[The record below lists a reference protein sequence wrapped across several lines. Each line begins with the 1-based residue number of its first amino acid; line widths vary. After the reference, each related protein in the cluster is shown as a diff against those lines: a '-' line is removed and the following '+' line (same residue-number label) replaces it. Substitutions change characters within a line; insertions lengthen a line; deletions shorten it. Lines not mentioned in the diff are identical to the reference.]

1 MKKYKYIIFGL
12 LFILVFATFTI
23 IYTYSEL
30 NTKLLIHEDVI
41 IVIPQN
47 ANIDQ
52 IVRILNS
59 NNIFEPPFFYEIV
72 MKLYANFGGGTF
84 YAGSYKFSNMNT
96 NKHVIE
102 SIFSGKNMHILRVTF
117 PEGITLRRF
126 AKISQSVLGIE
137 QRDFLRTVNTDSI
150 LTKYGIPNKSAEG
163 YLMPDTYE
171 FFFGVEAEELVQRI
185 MDHHLEIWN
194 DDFADRA
201 EEVGMSKHDV
211 LTLAS
216 IIESET
222 QVAEERPIVSGVY
235 HNRLKKGWLLEAD
248 PTVQYAIGEQ
258 RRLLYRDLEINHPY
272 NTYKN
277 PGLPPGPINN
287 PGKGSIEAALY
298 PAIHEYM
305 FFVALGDGSGKHNFA
320 VSYSEH
326 LSNVKIFR
334 RNVRANR

>member
-1 MKKYKYIIFGL
+1 MKIVKYIALGIFVL
-12 LFILVFATFTI
+12 LVSAAIVA
-23 IYTYSEL
+23 YYAYSEL
-30 NTKLLIHEDVI
+30 NSKLDIDEEI
-41 IVIPQN
+41 IVIIPQN

-59 NNIFEPPFFYEIV
+59 YDIFEPAYFYEIA
-72 MKLYANFGGGTF
+72 MKLYAKYGGGTF
-84 YAGSYKFSNMNT
+84 YAGSYKFSKMNT

-102 SIFSGKNMHILRVTF
+102 SIFSGKNLHILRVTY
-117 PEGITLRRF
+117 PEGITLKRF
-126 AKISQSVLGIE
+126 AKISQSVLGIDE
-137 QRDFLRTVNTDSI
+137 SDFLRIASTDSI
-150 LTKYGIPNKSAEG
+150 LNKYGVPGKSAEG

-171 FFFGVEAEELVQRI
+171 FFYGVEALELVQKI
-185 MDHHLEIWN
+185 MDHHLEIW
-194 DDFADRA
+194 DKRFAARA
-201 EEVGMSKHDV
+201 EEIGMSKHEA

-222 QVAEERPIVSGVY
+222 QVAEERSIVSGVY

-248 PTVQYAIGEQ
+248 PTVQYALGEK
-258 RRLLYRDLEINHPY
+258 RRLLYRDLEINNPY
-272 NTYKN
+272 NTYKY

-298 PAIHEYM
+298 PAIHDYM

-320 VSYSEH
+320 KSYSEH